1 MENTSDLAFFAAL
14 ARHATLSAAAQAL
27 GVTAP
32 AVSRRLAALEARLGV
47 RLLNRTTRRQSLTAE
62 GERYLD
68 EGRRI
73 LADIERLERELIA
86 SREAPRGLLRINA
99 GFGFGRRHLGPA
111 VAEFA
116 RLFPEVEIILQLTD
130 KPLDLA
136 ANGIDICIRFG
147 LGPDV
152 NNLTRKIAA
161 NRRCLCASPDY
172 LARHPAPQTPQDLT
186 AHQCIVIRENFGA
199 YNNWQ
204 LVSGAT
210 QQTVKVSGRLAA
222 NHGEVAVDWAL
233 AGHGILLRSLWDVA
247 AYLRVGE
254 LARVLPE
261 WSGADADIYAVYL
274 QRDHLS
280 AKVRVFLDFLAER
293 FAERRRND
301 SPWAAGDT
309 A

>member
-1 MENTSDLAFFAAL
+1 MEHISDLAFFAAL
-14 ARHATLSAAAQAL
+14 ARHATLSAAAQGL

-73 LADIERLERELIA
+73 LDDIDRLERELTA
-86 SREAPRGLLRINA
+86 SRAAPRGLLRINA

-116 RLFPEVEIILQLTD
+116 RLYPDVEIILQLTD

-136 ANGIDICIRFG
+136 ADAIDISIRFG
-147 LGPDV
+147 LGSDAGY
-152 NNLTRKIAA
+152 LTRKIAS
-161 NRRCLCASPDY
+161 NRRYLCASPAY
-172 LARHPAPQTPQDLT
+172 LAGRPPPATPRDLAT
-186 AHQCIVIRENFGA
+186 HQCIVIRENYGA
-199 YNNWQ
+199 YNTWQ
-204 LVSGAT
+204 LASGAT
-210 QQTVKVSGRLAA
+210 QQAVKVSGRLAA

-233 AGHGILLRSLWDVA
+233 AGHGVILRSQWDVA
-247 AYLRVGE
+247 SYLRSGD
-254 LARVLPE
+254 LARVLPD
-261 WSGADADIYAVYL
+261 WSGIDADIYAVYL
-274 QRDHLS
+274 QRHHLS

-293 FAERRRND
+293 FAEHRRAD
-301 SPWAAGDT
+301 SSW
-309 A
+309 

>member
-1 MENTSDLAFFAAL
+1 MEDTSDLSFFAAL
-14 ARHATLSAAAQAL
+14 ARHPTLSAAAQAL

-32 AVSRRLAALEARLGV
+32 AVSRRLAAVEARLGG

-73 LADIERLERELIA
+73 LADIERLERELAA

-116 RLFPEVEIILQLTD
+116 RLYPEVDIILQLTD

-136 ANGIDICIRFG
+136 ADGVDICIRFG
-147 LGPDV
+147 LGADV
-152 NNLTRKIAA
+152 NHLTRKIAA
-161 NRRCLCASPDY
+161 NRRYLCASPDY
-172 LARHPAPQTPQDLT
+172 LARHPAPQIPHDLT

-204 LVSGAT
+204 LVSGTT
-210 QQTVKVSGRLAA
+210 QQTVKVAGRLAA

-233 AGHGILLRSLWDVA
+233 AGLGILLRSLWDVA
-247 AYLRVGE
+247 AYLRAGD

-261 WSGADADIYAVYL
+261 WSGVDADIYAVYL

-280 AKVRVFLDFLAER
+280 AKVRAFLDFLTER
-293 FAERRRND
+293 FAEQRRTD
-301 SPWAAGDT
+301 AIW
-309 A
+309 